1 MKPNRSCALLLALAC
16 VAVQAMT
23 QGYVEHDAQAR
34 ELLSSVDWEKA
45 AVVEVALD
53 DFSFA
58 PQVIELER
66 HRPTVLR
73 LKNVGTQMHDMS
85 GGNFFQ
91 VALIR
96 QVSIGAGRVV
106 TPYIQSI
113 QIRPKQQAEIWLLPV
128 RTGTYSFQCNVAGHL
143 ERGME
148 GQVKVR

>member
-1 MKPNRSCALLLALAC
+1 MKPIHLCGLLLTLAC
-16 VAVQAMT
+16 LAAQGMT
-23 QGYVEHDAQAR
+23 RGYYEHDLEAR
-34 ELLSSVDWEKA
+34 ELLASVDWEKA
-45 AVVEVALD
+45 VVVEVALD

-66 HRPTVLR
+66 LRPTVLR
-73 LKNVGTQMHDMS
+73 LKNIGTQTHDMS

-96 QVSIGAGRVV
+96 QISVGAGRVV

-113 QIRPKQQAEIWLLPV
+113 QIRPKQLAEVWLLPV
-128 RTGTYSFQCNVAGHL
+128 RTGSYSFQCNVMGHL

-148 GQVKVR
+148 GRVQVR